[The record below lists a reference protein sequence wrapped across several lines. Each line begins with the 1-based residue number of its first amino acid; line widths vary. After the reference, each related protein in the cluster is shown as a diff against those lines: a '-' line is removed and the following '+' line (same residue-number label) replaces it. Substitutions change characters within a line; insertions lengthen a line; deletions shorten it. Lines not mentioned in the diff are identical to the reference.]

1 MTLRLPRT
9 VLAVAVSFVCALA
22 VFTLPRFAWNTIQAA
37 GRRPAAPVTTPQGT
51 SSLPPPAPPAPPP
64 RPAGQRLTGVLGI
77 AFILG
82 LGFALSR
89 NLLVSVACL
98 FLTGFSMVSYTSV
111 INTTIQNAVPDDL
124 RELHDRLQRELGGTR
139 RAGR

>member
-51 SSLPPPAPPAPPP
+51 SSLPPPAPPA

-89 NLLVSVACL
+89 N
-98 FLTGFSMVSYTSV
+98 
-111 INTTIQNAVPDDL
+111 
-124 RELHDRLQRELGGTR
+124 R
-139 RAGR
+139 RAISRRVVAWGLGLQLAFASFVLRLPSGQTLFAALGAALKHMRTVCHV